1 MSDDDASDVSPVA
14 VPEVSPAAP
23 EVSKGWSEQ
32 DRRTLIITV
41 GGGLAANLGT
51 VILVGA
57 AIALLHQTK
66 GTTSGE
72 LVFALIFAAVS
83 LAIMAAGY
91 AVSRGR
97 AFGRPQRELSIWRYG
112 AGWAIFIF
120 GSLFLLEAL
129 LLLIGLASGVK

>member
-1 MSDDDASDVSPVA
+1 MSHDDDASGISPVA

-41 GGGLAANLGT
+41 GGGLAANLAT
-51 VILVGA
+51 VLLVGA

-91 AVSRGR
+91 ALFRGR
-97 AFGRPQRELSIWRYG
+97 PLRRWQEPSIWRYG
-112 AGWAIFIF
+112 VGWGIFIF
-120 GSLFLLEAL
+120 GSAFLLEAL